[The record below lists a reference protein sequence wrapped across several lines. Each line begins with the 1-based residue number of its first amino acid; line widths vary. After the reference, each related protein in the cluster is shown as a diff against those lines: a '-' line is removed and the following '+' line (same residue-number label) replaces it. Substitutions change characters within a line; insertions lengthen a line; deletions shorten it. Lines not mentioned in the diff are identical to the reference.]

1 MKFLK
6 IFLMRTIWSKRANT
20 DLYGNI
26 GHIAKD
32 CPQNAKIILKKIL
45 ALGDSLKD
53 FPYKF
58 QKEPI
63 YNDEKVRRAVI
74 YSF

>member
-1 MKFLK
+1 
-6 IFLMRTIWSKRANT
+6 MRTIWSKRANT
-20 DLYGNI
+20 DLYGHI

-32 CPQNAKIILKKIL
+32 SPQNAKIVLKKIL
-45 ALGDSLKD
+45 AMGDSLKD

-63 YNDEKVRRAVI
+63 
-74 YSF
+74 